1 LFTDHDPDR
10 VESEGV
16 AQELSRKYRKFS
28 PEFRDEA
35 VRLVIEHSRPIA
47 QVARELGVNEGTLG
61 NWVNLYRNEHADEE
75 PPLTPAERIQ
85 LAEAQRELREL
96 RMENEFL
103 KKCAAY
109 FARDPR

>member
-1 LFTDHDPDR
+1 MFTDHDPDR

-28 PEFRDEA
+28 PEFRNEA
-35 VRLVIEHSRPIA
+35 VRLVIENSRPIA

-61 NWVNLYRNEHADEE
+61 TWV
-75 PPLTPAERIQ
+75 Q

>member
-1 LFTDHDPDR
+1 M
-10 VESEGV
+10 

-28 PEFRDEA
+28 PEFRNEA
-35 VRLVIEHSRPIA
+35 VRLVIDNSRPIA

-103 KKCAAY
+103 KKVIMPAGAGTLAA
-109 FARDPR
+109 